1 MRYYA
6 VIDTNVLVSALLR
19 STSVPGVM
27 MQESLTGR
35 VIPLLNEK
43 IVEEYREVLNRPKFR
58 FDREAVKIVI
68 DGLIKRGVFV
78 DANPI
83 EELPVD
89 PKDVVFYE
97 VVMEARKEQDAYLVI
112 GNIKHFPV
120 KYFVVTPREMLEILE
135 EGTL

>member
-1 MRYYA
+1 MVKTY

-43 IVEEYREVLNRPKFR
+43 IVEEYREVLSRPKFR

-68 DGLIKRGVFV
+68 DGLIKRGMYG
-78 DANPI
+78 
-83 EELPVD
+83 ELKLD
-89 PKDVVFYE
+89 GE
-97 VVMEARKEQDAYLVI
+97 
-112 GNIKHFPV
+112 
-120 KYFVVTPREMLEILE
+120 
-135 EGTL
+135 

>member
-43 IVEEYREVLNRPKFR
+43 IVEEYREVLSCPKFR

-68 DGLIKRGVFV
+68 DGLIKRGMYG
-78 DANPI
+78 
-83 EELPVD
+83 
-89 PKDVVFYE
+89 DVKF
-97 VVMEARKEQDAYLVI
+97 
-112 GNIKHFPV
+112 
-120 KYFVVTPREMLEILE
+120 
-135 EGTL
+135 